1 MSLWEKFAAKSD
13 QRALLI
19 CSSTHHLLLA
29 EKVLDSYGIKTRVVP
44 VPKGLVTHC
53 SSGLEF
59 ASSQERQ
66 VRVIIKEHEISHEGI
81 HVLA

>member
-1 MSLWEKFAAKSD
+1 MSLWEKFTPQSSKK
-13 QRALLI
+13 ALLI

-29 EKVLDSYGIKTRVVP
+29 EKVLGAGGIETKVVP

-59 ASSQERQ
+59 ANSVEAQVKTLMERHG
-66 VRVIIKEHEISHEGI
+66 IAHEGI
-81 HVLA
+81 YRLD